1 MNKQIMTIP
10 LGEDLLPILL
20 VMEIKD
26 LPKIA
31 ELKMD

>member
-1 MNKQIMTIP
+1 MTIP
-10 LGEDLLPILL
+10 WGEDLLPVLL

-31 ELKMD
+31 ELTMD